1 MRTAAIYAR
10 VSTPRQGLEQT
21 IESQLTVL
29 KSWAD
34 ENAYELSPENIY
46 TDEGYSGSRLDRPGL
61 DALRDGAEDGAFE
74 MVGVLSPD
82 RLARKYAYQVLLLEE
97 MGRSGCEVVFVDHPI
112 SDDPNDQLLLQ
123 IRGAIAEYERALLG
137 ERFRRGKLQKAREGH
152 FIGGRAPYGYHYV
165 AKRDGVPGHL
175 VVDETES
182 ELVRMLY
189 SWLIEERMTVRQI
202 LKRLNEG
209 PWLPRSGGA
218 RWSASVVHR
227 ILSDPTYSGTAYANR
242 YRYVPPERPRARGP
256 RSGENTCRKL
266 RPKEEWIP
274 IPVPPIIDEET
285 SRLAQAQ
292 LERNATLSF
301 RNNKKYSYLLRCLL
315 SCESC
320 NLAMFGVTYKATDT
334 RPEHRYYQCHG
345 KDPILSARE
354 HKCTQRPAKAH
365 ELEEAVWEHVKGLMR
380 DPERLL
386 SQFEDFVRSTS
397 ETGEVEEAEAK
408 KFEAHLKRLSREQT
422 RLVDAYQAGI
432 IELEELKE
440 RRARIAQRGEA
451 LKTQYDQ
458 QARLRRQAAQARE
471 VLEDLKTFCRRIDA
485 RLDDAAFEE
494 KQAILQLLIER
505 IIVGEDSL
513 EIRHVIPLDG
523 PPRNS
528 KGPAAPPKSGLRS
541 DGVYP
546 TPLPRGPLQD
556 GLDGALQAPV
566 GVAGYKLYLRE
577 ASGCQGA
584 QKRRPEGAIF
594 AGTHIEAQDLS
605 FAGSCLYPYGYDH
618 RCGGHPAILA
628 ALDVS
633 GVDPDVGIG
642 TFERSVTEAFD
653 LLVEL
658 LAQLGDPALGDAL
671 HPQGLHQLV
680 HLAGGDA
687 VHVRFLND
695 RCQGPLGLPTRLQER
710 GEVA

>member
-1 MRTAAIYAR
+1 MRAAAIYAR
-10 VSTPRQGLEQT
+10 VSTPRQGREQT
-21 IESQLTVL
+21 IESQLDAL

-34 ENAYELSPENIY
+34 EKGYELSPENVY

-61 DALRDGAEDGAFE
+61 DALRDGSEDGTFE
-74 MVGVLSPD
+74 VIGVLSPD

-97 MGRSGCEVVFVDHPI
+97 FKRSGCEVVFVDRPI

-152 FIGGRAPYGYHYV
+152 FIGGRAPYGYRYV
-165 AKRDGVPGHL
+165 PKRDGVSGHL

-189 SWLIEERMTVRQI
+189 GWLIEERMTVRQI
-202 LKRLNEG
+202 LKRLNDG

-242 YRYVPPERPRARGP
+242 YRYVPPEKPRARGP

-266 RPKEEWIP
+266 RAKEEWIP

-285 SRLAQAQ
+285 RRLAQDQ
-292 LERNATLSF
+292 LERNARLSF

-334 RPEHRYYQCHG
+334 QPERRYYQCHG

-354 HKCTQRPAKAH
+354 HKCTQRPAKAG

-380 DPERLL
+380 DPERLV
-386 SQFEDFVRSTS
+386 SQFKEFARSTS
-397 ETGEVEEAEAK
+397 ENGDREEVEAK
-408 KFEAHLKRLSREQT
+408 KFEGHLRRLSREQT
-422 RLVDAYQAGI
+422 RLVDAYQAGV
-432 IELEELKE
+432 IELEELEE
-440 RRARIAQRGEA
+440 RQVKIAQRREA
-451 LKTQYDQ
+451 LRTQYEQ
-458 QARLRRQAAQARE
+458 QAQLRRQATQARE
-471 VLEDLKTFCRRIDA
+471 VLEDLKTFCRRINAQLEDA
-485 RLDDAAFEE
+485 TFQE

-505 IIVGEDSL
+505 IIVGEDTL

-528 KGPAAPPKSGLRS
+528 TGSAAPPGSGLCS
-541 DGVYP
+541 DGV
-546 TPLPRGPLQD
+546 
-556 GLDGALQAPV
+556 
-566 GVAGYKLYLRE
+566 
-577 ASGCQGA
+577 
-584 QKRRPEGAIF
+584 
-594 AGTHIEAQDLS
+594 
-605 FAGSCLYPYGYDH
+605 
-618 RCGGHPAILA
+618 HPA
-628 ALDVS
+628 AL
-633 GVDPDVGIG
+633 P
-642 TFERSVTEAFD
+642 
-653 LLVEL
+653 
-658 LAQLGDPALGDAL
+658 
-671 HPQGLHQLV
+671 
-680 HLAGGDA
+680 GGS
-687 VHVRFLND
+687 
-695 RCQGPLGLPTRLQER
+695 Q
-710 GEVA
+710 